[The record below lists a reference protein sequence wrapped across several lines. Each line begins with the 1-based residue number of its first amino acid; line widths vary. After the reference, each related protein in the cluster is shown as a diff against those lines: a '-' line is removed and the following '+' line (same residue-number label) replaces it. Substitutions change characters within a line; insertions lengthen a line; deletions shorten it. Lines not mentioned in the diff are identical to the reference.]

1 MLTIDEVLGHRGL
14 LARVLAGYEYR
25 PAQIA
30 MGKIVN
36 RGFLEHVHVMVEAGT
51 GTGKSFGYLVPAL
64 LSGQRVVISTATL
77 ALQEQL
83 LTKDIPQLLDVL
95 ASSARVVQLK
105 GRNNYLCRDKL
116 EQLRGRLVIA
126 QGDEDRWLFAW
137 ADRTQTGDRA
147 ELGFIPSD
155 ALWRE
160 VDADADDC
168 LMDACEFFGPERCH
182 QMHARE
188 AARHADI
195 VVVNHALFFSDLA
208 AGGGIIPPY
217 DYAVLDEAHQIE
229 DWATAAFASSISRPS
244 IGRLQQKLARA
255 YIVDELLN
263 AALSQAANEFS
274 TALSEEQGLRYP
286 FHQNAHALEML
297 EPLQRAL
304 YRIEN
309 WVAEKWAKASRY
321 PNADDDT
328 LKRRRDMLLRLIV
341 AHTQTIE
348 RLRLGSEEWIAWVE
362 RIGDRRDVHAAHCA
376 PASVNVLLRELL
388 FDKTRSVVMTSAT
401 ISTGGDFAYLR
412 RQAGLESAAIDEVI
426 LDSPFDFRTQAM
438 LYLPPERLNPKRP
451 HFAAEAVPV
460 IAQVL
465 EATQGRAFVLFTSLA
480 MMHAV
485 GTALGPTLPFPYRI
499 QDQLPKGMLLQ
510 WFREQSNAVLFAT
523 ASFWEGVDVIG
534 SALSCVIIDRL
545 PFPPPDDPIIAAR
558 SKQLAAAGH
567 DPFAALMIPAAI
579 TKLKQGLGRLI
590 RSSSDKGLM
599 CILDGRLETM
609 WYGQRILEA
618 LPPARRVHSLDAVR
632 DFLIPE
638 DTNYGQRENSARK
651 PCHPPDTVNTAPV
664 THDASSLA
672 K

>member
-1 MLTIDEVLGHRGL
+1 MPTIDEVLGRSGL
-14 LARVLAGYEYR
+14 MSRAIAGYEYR

-36 RGFLEHVHVMVEAGT
+36 RGFLEHVNVMVEAGT
-51 GTGKSFGYLVPAL
+51 GTGKSFGYLVPAI

-83 LTKDIPQLLDVL
+83 LTKDIPQVQSVLD
-95 ASSARVVQLK
+95 SNARIVQLK
-105 GRNNYLCRDKL
+105 GRNNYLCRDKF

-126 QGDEDRWLFAW
+126 QSDEDQRLFAW
-137 ADRTQTGDRA
+137 ADRTHTGDRA
-147 ELGFIPSD
+147 ELEFIPSD

-168 LMDACEFFGPERCH
+168 LMDACQFFGPERCH
-182 QMHARE
+182 QMHARD

-229 DWATAAFASSISRPS
+229 DWATAAFASSVSRPS
-244 IGRLQQKLARA
+244 LGRLQTKLARA
-255 YIVDELLN
+255 YLVDELLN

-274 TALSEEQGLRYP
+274 AALAQEPGARYP
-286 FHQNAHALEML
+286 FHQNARAVELL

-304 YRIEN
+304 YRLEN
-309 WVAEKWAKASRY
+309 WLAEKWAKASRF
-321 PNADDDT
+321 PNADDEM
-328 LKRRRDMLLRLIV
+328 LKRRRDLLLRLIV

-348 RLRLGSEEWIAWVE
+348 RLRLGSEDWIAWVE
-362 RIGDRRDVHAAHCA
+362 RIDDKRDTYAAHCA
-376 PASVNVLLRELL
+376 PASVNNLLRELL
-388 FDKTRSVVMTSAT
+388 FEKTRSVIMTSAT
-401 ISTGGDFAYLR
+401 ISTGGDFSYLR
-412 RQAGLESAAIDEVI
+412 RQVGLEDAAIDEVI
-426 LDSPFDFRTQAM
+426 LDSPFDFKNQAM
-438 LYLPPERLNPKRP
+438 LYLPPERLNPKLP
-451 HFAAEAVPV
+451 EFAADAVPV
-460 IAQVL
+460 IARIL

-480 MMHAV
+480 MMQAIGSV
-485 GTALGPTLPFPYRI
+485 LGPTLPLPYRI
-499 QDQLPKGMLLQ
+499 QGQLPKGMLMQ

-558 SKQLAAAGH
+558 SKQLAASGH

-590 RSSSDKGLM
+590 RSNADKGLM

-618 LPPARRVHSLDAVR
+618 LPPARRVHSLADVR
-632 DFLIPE
+632 DFLTE
-638 DTNYGQRENSARK
+638 DRTCIGRA
-651 PCHPPDTVNTAPV
+651 
-664 THDASSLA
+664 
-672 K
+672 